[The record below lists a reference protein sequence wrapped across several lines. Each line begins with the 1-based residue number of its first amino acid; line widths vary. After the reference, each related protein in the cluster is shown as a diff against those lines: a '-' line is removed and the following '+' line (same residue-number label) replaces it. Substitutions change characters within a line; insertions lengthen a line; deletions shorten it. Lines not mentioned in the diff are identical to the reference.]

1 MRGVE
6 PGRGASA
13 AHLLP
18 RSPYG
23 CNPEK
28 NGPRL
33 HETAR
38 REGGRD
44 ALAARPP
51 EGGANVDNRVK
62 LRYSPVVDLLRE
74 FFSRLRDLESLL
86 TWGGYPVLMAII
98 FSETGLLIG
107 FFLPGDSLLVTA
119 GVLVNAN
126 QINPLALPTFTN
138 LLLMNV
144 VLSVTAIIGDAVGY
158 SMGYKA
164 GPRLFNRE
172 QSFFF
177 RRDYL
182 IATQKFYETHGGKT
196 IVLARFMPFART
208 FAPIVAGIGQMS
220 YRRFLM
226 FNVCGGIGW
235 VFSMTFL
242 GYYLGQVLGAK
253 DIEKVVYLIIVVS
266 VLPPAIAACG
276 LTSRRAK
283 ARYPRTRQARASQR
297 LTKRSSPQPRLR
309 RTRRRTPRVKVDASS
324 TPSTCA
330 TPR

>member
-1 MRGVE
+1 M
-6 PGRGASA
+6 
-13 AHLLP
+13 
-18 RSPYG
+18 
-23 CNPEK
+23 
-28 NGPRL
+28 
-33 HETAR
+33 
-38 REGGRD
+38 
-44 ALAARPP
+44 
-51 EGGANVDNRVK
+51 
-62 LRYSPVVDLLRE
+62 DLLRE

-208 FAPIVAGIGQMS
+208 FAPIVAGIGQ
-220 YRRFLM
+220 
-226 FNVCGGIGW
+226 GI
-235 VFSMTFL
+235 
-242 GYYLGQVLGAK
+242 AR
-253 DIEKVVYLIIVVS
+253 
-266 VLPPAIAACG
+266 
-276 LTSRRAK
+276 RRAPPGK
-283 ARYPRTRQARASQR
+283 PAH
-297 LTKRSSPQPRLR
+297 PQP
-309 RTRRRTPRVKVDASS
+309 TRWNGCRQKPTPFQTQNKG
-324 TPSTCA
+324 
-330 TPR
+330 